1 MYLPTDTSAISTIS
15 NLIQITV
22 APVFLLAGVAGLL
35 NVYTGRMTR
44 IIDKLEKLDNF
55 VSLQEKKDPSYQ
67 ADEKLSKRRK
77 FLIMRMQNTNSAI
90 FFCTSTGFTVA
101 MVILTIFSTSLF
113 SFDGEILISI
123 LFILSM
129 FFLIISLFLFLREIY
144 FTTSFINV
152 KKKDTHD

>member
-15 NLIQITV
+15 NLIQISV

-35 NVYTGRMTR
+35 NVFTGRMTR

-55 VSLQEKKDPSYQ
+55 VSIQEKKDPSYQ

>member
-15 NLIQITV
+15 NLIQISV

-35 NVYTGRMTR
+35 NVFTGRMTR